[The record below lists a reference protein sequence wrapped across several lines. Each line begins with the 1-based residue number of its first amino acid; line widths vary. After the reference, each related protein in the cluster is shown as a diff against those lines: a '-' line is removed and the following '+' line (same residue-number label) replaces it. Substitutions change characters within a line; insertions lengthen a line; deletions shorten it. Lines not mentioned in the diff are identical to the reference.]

1 MGQFKSY
8 KILTVGLVVLV
19 LVFCLMMY
27 WPKPMIHWLAQP
39 NPVSEY
45 VSESIDWDSLT
56 HELSNLTNL
65 LYWPPTGGHRDHF
78 LDSTSPKTSSYHLKG
93 PAQANYT
100 LGSNLEAILVAR
112 DHWGRPKAHGGDLF
126 QAQLLG
132 PELRAGVPGEV
143 KDLENGT
150 YLLSF
155 PLLWAGW
162 ARVQVRLIHSS
173 EAVGVLQRVWRGK
186 RATVDFRGYFQGT
199 DGSQETVICNVD
211 PQSTGAKGPTCQYK
225 DVVSEEIWFC
235 AQPPTLPC
243 NALVGHSSG
252 SYLKVTT
259 SHDEDL
265 LAGNVT
271 DQKLPSGIPPI
282 LVVPAARGNVS
293 NLGQKLTQLVVSVLR
308 LEPRESNTIALPS
321 RPPCRPGHLSLKPS
335 GFYHQDRWHSTF
347 CSSRSF
353 PTVDSIRNCLAGRIV
368 YMMGD
373 STLRQWWE
381 YLRDTVPS
389 LKPVDLHATYQVGPL
404 MAVETTRGT
413 VLHWRAHSWPL
424 RSLRTP
430 VASLHSVAR
439 ELHGLAGGPYTVV
452 VLGIGAHFT
461 TFPPFIFARR
471 LAGIQA
477 AVKALLDREPSTL
490 VIIKLANTGYKSVY
504 GSDWLTLQVNRLLRA
519 AFAGL
524 RVAFVDAWEMTS
536 SLDVPDS
543 IHPRK
548 FIVRNEVELFLS
560 FICPT

>member
-1 MGQFKSY
+1 MGYSKGY
-8 KILTVGLVVLV
+8 RILAVGLVFLVLV
-19 LVFCLMMY
+19 LYLMMS
-27 WPKPMIHWLAQP
+27 WPEPVTRWIPQP
-39 NPVSEY
+39 LPAAAY
-45 VSESIDWDSLT
+45 VSESVNWDSLPQ
-56 HELSNLTNL
+56 ELTNLTSL
-65 LYWPPTGGHRDHF
+65 LYWPPTGGHNSDF
-78 LDSTSPKTSSYHLKG
+78 LASTSPKTSTYHLVG
-93 PAQANYT
+93 PAQATYI

-126 QAQLLG
+126 RAQLLG
-132 PELRAGVPGEV
+132 PEVKAGVPGEV

-155 PLLWAGW
+155 PLLWAGR
-162 ARVQVRLIHSS
+162 AQVQVRLIHSS
-173 EAVGVLQRVWRGK
+173 EAVGVLRRVWRET

-199 DGSQETVICNVD
+199 NGIQEVVTCNVD
-211 PQSTGAKGPTCQYK
+211 PQSTGARGPTCQYK
-225 DVVSEEIWFC
+225 DVVSGEIWFC

-243 NALVGHSSG
+243 SALVGHSSG
-252 SYLKVTT
+252 RYLKVTT
-259 SHDEDL
+259 PYDELL

-271 DQKLPSGIPPI
+271 DQKLPSGIPAF
-282 LVVPAARGNVS
+282 LVTPAEPGNRS
-293 NLGQKLTQLVVSVLR
+293 DM
-308 LEPRESNTIALPS
+308 ALPS

-353 PTVDSIRNCLAGRIV
+353 PTADSILSCLAGRIV

-389 LKPVDLHATYQVGPL
+389 LKPVDLHVTYQAGPL

-439 ELHGLAGGPYTVV
+439 ELHGLAGDPYTVV
-452 VLGIGAHFT
+452 VLGMGAHFT
-461 TFPPFIFARR
+461 TFPPSILARR
-471 LAGIQA
+471 LAGIRE
-477 AVKALLDREPSTL
+477 AVKALLDRAPSTL

-519 AFAGL
+519 AFVGL

-536 SLDVPDS
+536 SLALPDS
-543 IHPRK
+543 IHPGRL
-548 FIVRNEVELFLS
+548 IVRNEVDLLLS

>member
-1 MGQFKSY
+1 MGQFKDY
-8 KILTVGLVVLV
+8 KILAVGLVFLV
-19 LVFCLMMY
+19 LLFCLMMP
-27 WPKPMIHWLAQP
+27 WSEPVVRWLPQP
-39 NPVSEY
+39 RPASKNISET
-45 VSESIDWDSLT
+45 INWDSLPQ
-56 HELSNLTNL
+56 ELSNMANL
-65 LYWPPTGGHRDHF
+65 LYWPLTGGHRDHF
-78 LDSTSPKTSSYHLKG
+78 LDSTSPRTSTYHLKG

-126 QAQLLG
+126 RAQLLG

-173 EAVGVLQRVWRGK
+173 EAVGVLQRVWREK
-186 RATVDFRGYFQGT
+186 RATVDFRGYFRGT
-199 DGSQETVICNVD
+199 DGSEETVVCNVD

-225 DVVSEEIWFC
+225 DVVSGEIWFC

-271 DQKLPSGIPPI
+271 DQKLPSGVPPI
-282 LVVPAARGNVS
+282 LVLRAARGNVS
-293 NLGQKLTQLVVSVLR
+293 NL
-308 LEPRESNTIALPS
+308 ALPS
-321 RPPCRPGHLSLKPS
+321 RPPCHPGHLSPKPS

-389 LKPVDLHATYQVGPL
+389 LKPVDLHVTYQAGPL
-404 MAVETTRGT
+404 MAVETTQGT

-424 RSLRTP
+424 RSRHTP

-452 VLGIGAHFT
+452 VLGMGAHFT
-461 TFPPFIFARR
+461 TFPPSIFARR
-471 LAGIQA
+471 LAGIRA
-477 AVKALLDREPSTL
+477 AVKALLDREPRTL
-490 VIIKLANTGYKSVY
+490 VVIKLANTGYKSVY
-504 GSDWLTLQVNRLLRA
+504 GSDWITLQVNRLLRA

-543 IHPRK
+543 IHPK
-548 FIVRNEVELFLS
+548 ELIVRNEVELFLS